1 MSRYADIGLY
11 RWSQSEEPPVP
22 YKIVLSTFLIGFE
35 VRHDMSLDTNTHV
48 LDPNWHRI
56 LF

>member
-1 MSRYADIGLY
+1 MSKYADIGLY

-35 VRHDMSLDTNTHV
+35 VRHDMTLVANTHV

-56 LF
+56 LL